1 MIFKVFCLAHT
12 INCFYDFGSQLLGE
26 TSMMDSSKAVHSRI
40 GEEIE
45 APCGRCRMDRIHRI
59 VAQDPDGTIK
69 KIICGMCN
77 SYRSYKQP
85 KAQSETTPKATKTRA
100 SSGSSRSASTVVE
113 DFGLPSRNYNM
124 REKYDV
130 GEVIAHSSFGVGK
143 VVSVKDLNKIE
154 VKFSDGVKIL
164 LQNK

>member
-1 MIFKVFCLAHT
+1 MV
-12 INCFYDFGSQLLGE
+12 
-26 TSMMDSSKAVHSRI
+26 DSSKPAHSRI

-59 VAQDPDGTIK
+59 VAQDPDGSIK

-77 SYRSYKQP
+77 SYRSYRQP
-85 KAQSETTPKATKTRA
+85 KAQSETGTKVAKVR
-100 SSGSSRSASTVVE
+100 SSSSRSTTTAAE

-124 REKYDV
+124 RENYDV
-130 GEVIAHSSFGVGK
+130 GEVIGHSTFGVGK
-143 VVSVKDLNKIE
+143 VLSIKDMNKIE
-154 VKFSDGVKIL
+154 VKFSDGIKVL

>member
-1 MIFKVFCLAHT
+1 MV
-12 INCFYDFGSQLLGE
+12 
-26 TSMMDSSKAVHSRI
+26 DSLSPAHSRI

-77 SYRSYKQP
+77 SYRNYRQP
-85 KAQSETTPKATKTRA
+85 KAHSESSPKIAKTR
-100 SSGSSRSASTVVE
+100 SSSSRSTTTVIE

-124 REKYDV
+124 RENYEIA
-130 GEVIAHSSFGVGK
+130 EVIAHPTFGVGK
-143 VVSVKDLNKIE
+143 VLSIKDLNKIE
-154 VKFSDGVKIL
+154 VKFSDGVKTL